1 MDQHQLIGRWLQGH
15 IPGKVLPWQIDLDTT
30 NICNQ
35 ACYYCN
41 TEQFREDKPVYQ
53 SLNSYLDLVDKL
65 YTWRAHNSN
74 VIGTISNVIFSGG
87 GEPTLLPG
95 YSSIIESAID
105 KGFVTAMNTNGTK
118 LDKLLDLSPD
128 KIKRMAY
135 IGLDMDSGDPDTYE
149 EIRRSKMSASPFY
162 KIKDTALEL
171 GKMGAPIDI
180 KALLMPQNTSAYE
193 ISKLFEFAKDVNA
206 RGLHLRPVV
215 LDDQS
220 FQITDNIE
228 QLIKDA
234 SAKFGVEYHLA
245 VGRYEERQYKQC
257 HQFFLFPS
265 FCADGNIYL
274 CCEYK
279 GREDIKLGSW
289 IDPDQDW
296 RNLWC
301 GDRHREIYKNF
312 RTAFCK
318 PCRPNVTNNL
328 IEKSLQNKMSVL
340 NGFI

>member
-1 MDQHQLIGRWLQGH
+1 MDHSQLIARWLQGY
-15 IPGKVLPWQIDLDTT
+15 IPGKILPWQIDLDTT

-53 SLNSYLDLVDKL
+53 SVEQYLNLVDKL
-65 YTWRAHNSN
+65 YTWRSHDSN
-74 VIGTISNVIFSGG
+74 VIGTTSNIIFSGG

-95 YSSIIESAID
+95 YNRIIESAID
-105 KGFVTAMNTNGTK
+105 KGFAVAMNTNGTK
-118 LDKLLDLSPD
+118 LHKLLSISED

-135 IGLDMDSGDPDTYE
+135 IGLDIDSGDPDTYE
-149 EIRRSKMSASPFY
+149 SIRNSKMSESPFY
-162 KIKDTALEL
+162 QVKETATEL
-171 GKMGAPIDI
+171 GKIGAPVDV
-180 KALLMPQNTSAYE
+180 KALLMPQNTSEYE
-193 ISKLFEFAKDVNA
+193 IDKLFEFAKDINA
-206 RGLHLRPVV
+206 RSLHLRPVV
-215 LDDQS
+215 LNNNS
-220 FQITDNIE
+220 FEITDNIK

-234 SAKFGVEYHLA
+234 SIKYNIDYRVAI
-245 VGRYEERQYKQC
+245 GRYEERQYKQC

-289 IDPDQDW
+289 IDNDW
-296 RNLWC
+296 RDLWC
-301 GDRHREIYKNF
+301 GERHREIYKNF

-328 IEKSLQNKMSVL
+328 IESALQNKISVL